1 MGFRVGFNT
10 QPPEGGWL
18 HQQSQD
24 SDRSSF
30 NTQPPEGGWMAS
42 ALRSSTSSCFNTQ
55 PPEGGWAHGGY
66 TFSDSH
72 GFNTQPPEG
81 GWTAHM
87 VQEDTS
93 EMFQHTAARRRLGYR
108 PVSKISRLPVSTHS
122 RPKAAGE
129 LWQRLRVLE
138 TVFQHTAARRRLE
151 K

>member
-24 SDRSSF
+24 SDRSS
-30 NTQPPEGGWMAS
+30 
-42 ALRSSTSSCFNTQ
+42 FNTQ

-93 EMFQHTAARRRLGYR
+93 EMFQHTAARRRLAKCHNMIHCIKSFNTQPPEG
-108 PVSKISRLPVSTHS
+108 
-122 RPKAAGE
+122 GWE
-129 LWQRLRVLE
+129 
-138 TVFQHTAARRRLE
+138 
-151 K
+151 